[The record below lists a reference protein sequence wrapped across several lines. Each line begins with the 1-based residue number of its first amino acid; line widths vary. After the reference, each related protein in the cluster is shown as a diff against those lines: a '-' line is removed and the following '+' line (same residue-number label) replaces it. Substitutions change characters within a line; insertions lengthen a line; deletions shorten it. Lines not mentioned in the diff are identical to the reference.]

1 MHRPGSYE
9 ALLRELEVAQKEL
22 ALYKREFGEYTM
34 ECISCALRGAVRP
47 DCPQCQG
54 FNFESAVPLQV
65 ANDALFKRQEAE
77 LVALRKLVKSSPI
90 NL

>member
-1 MHRPGSYE
+1 MPGCLE
-9 ALLRELEVAQKEL
+9 GLLRELEATQKEL

-34 ECISCALRGAVRP
+34 ECISCALRGAVRS

-54 FNFESAVPLQV
+54 FNIESAVPLQV

-77 LVALRKLVKSSPI
+77 LAALRKLVKSSPI
-90 NL
+90 NP